1 MGFQQMGSSAVK
13 ENLAT
18 FLFFTFFSS
27 SSFSPTVHSIIFPQT
42 TQSSPL
48 KKRLKAL
55 SGEVKS
61 SAGGEDDQE
70 KDEEGGEGGGGR
82 GGGGQL
88 LALVVDPLGRLLH
101 LVVFFMM
108 MIMRIVGMRM
118 MLRDG

>member
-1 MGFQQMGSSAVK
+1 MLYSVPSCEGELGNISVFH
-13 ENLAT
+13 
-18 FLFFTFFSS
+18 FSS
-27 SSFSPTVHSIIFPQT
+27 SSFSQTLHSSIFPQT

-55 SGEVKS
+55 SCEVKS

-88 LALVVDPLGRLLH
+88 LALVVHPLGWLLH

-118 MLRDG
+118 MLRGG